1 MSCPNATSPID
12 INNSSISG
20 KCDLKCDYSF
30 KYQNSSCTATNRGD
44 YISLSYDNHSNPPVI
59 YNTNTYD
66 VKEIRI
72 YTPSLHTYNNLRADA
87 EMIIIHNSNSGARP
101 LLVCVPIQNNNS
113 TSISA
118 QLFKTIISTVSKSA
132 PTNGDSTTVSTKA
145 FNLSSLVPRK
155 PFYSYSAT
163 EPYQPC
169 STNVEFVVYDLNS
182 SALDINSDTLQI
194 LQQVIAKNA
203 YDIKKGPQLFFNEKG
218 PSRYGSGNDDIYIDC
233 QPVGESDESEA
244 VIVEDYSTGNSTYD
258 TSSILNNPIV
268 QIILGSL
275 LFIILLLFISFIMGF
290 VSPMKG
296 GSINNNN
303 NNLNFGF
310 TNK

>member
-12 INNSSISG
+12 INNSSITG

-30 KYQNSSCTATNRGD
+30 KYQNSSCTVTNRGD
-44 YISLSYDNHSNPPVI
+44 YISLSYDNNSNPPVI
-59 YNTNTYD
+59 YNSNTYD
-66 VKEIRI
+66 VKEIRL
-72 YTPSLHTYNNLRADA
+72 YTPSLHTYYNIRADA
-87 EMIIIHNSNSGARP
+87 EIIIIHNSNSGSKP
-101 LLVCVPIQNNNS
+101 LLVCIPIQTNNS

-132 PTNGDSTTVSTKA
+132 PTNGDSTTVPTKA
-145 FNLSSLVPRK
+145 FNLSTLVPRK
-155 PFYSYSAT
+155 PFYSYTAT

-169 STNVEFVVYDLNS
+169 ITNVDFIVYDLNS
-182 SALDINSDTLQI
+182 SLLDINSDTLQI
-194 LQQVIAKNA
+194 LQQVISKNA

-233 QPVGESDESEA
+233 QPVGESDDSEA
-244 VIVEDYSTGNSTYD
+244 VIVENYSSGSLEYNTGD
-258 TSSILNNPIV
+258 FLNNPIV

-296 GSINNNN
+296 GSINNP
-303 NNLNFGF
+303 L
-310 TNK
+310 TNISISLK

>member
-30 KYQNSSCTATNRGD
+30 KYQNSSCIATNRGD
-44 YISLSYDNHSNPPVI
+44 YISLSYDNNSNPPVI
-59 YNTNTYD
+59 YNSNTYD

-72 YTPSLHTYNNLRADA
+72 YTPSLHTYNNTRTDG
-87 EMIIIHNSNSGARP
+87 EMIIVHNSNSGAKP
-101 LLVCVPIQNNNS
+101 LLVCIPIQNNNS

-118 QLFKTIISTVSKSA
+118 QLLKTIITTVSKSA
-132 PTNGDSTTVSTKA
+132 PTNGDSTTVSTKV
-145 FNLSSLVPRK
+145 FNLSSLVPKK

-169 STNVEFVVYDLNS
+169 STNVDFIVYNLND

-194 LQQVIAKNA
+194 LQQVISKNV

-233 QPVGESDESEA
+233 QPVGQSEKTEA
-244 VIVEDYSTGNSTYD
+244 VIVEDYSSTNSNYN
-258 TSSILNNPIV
+258 TSELINNPIV

-275 LFIILLLFISFIMGF
+275 LFIILLLFIWFIMGF
-290 VSPMKG
+290 VRPMKG
-296 GSINNNN
+296 GSNIS
-303 NNLNFGF
+303 NNLNIGF
-310 TNK
+310 SNK